1 MALVGPNIEDLL
13 PYQAG
18 KPIEELQR
26 ELGIQDP
33 VKLASNENA
42 LGPSPAAMAVLR
54 DAAGNLHR
62 YPDPAGRRL
71 KERVARLHG
80 VAPAQIVLG
89 SGSNELIELVVR
101 TFVSGDEEGLVSQGT
116 FVAYERAF
124 QAHNVRYQTVPLAG
138 VQQDLAA
145 IARAAG
151 PRTKVLFLANPNN
164 PTGVAIGHDEV
175 GRFLDALPPQVVV
188 VMDEAYAEFARPEVF
203 GSALALADRHPQM
216 LVLRT
221 FSKIHGLAGLRVG
234 YGIGPEEIVQY
245 LDRVRM
251 PFNASGAAQ
260 AAALAAIDDDDHVAR
275 SRALVRDEEP
285 RVRRALVAL
294 GLDVAPS
301 EANFLF
307 IDVRRDGEETF
318 RALLQR
324 GVIVRPMRPYG
335 FPTHLRVTIGTV
347 RENDRFIAA
356 LREVLA

>member
-1 MALVGPNIEDLL
+1 MALVGPNIEDLVS
-13 PYQAG
+13 YQAG
-18 KPIEELQR
+18 KPIEDLQR
-26 ELGIQDP
+26 ELGILDP

-42 LGPSPAAMAVLR
+42 LGPSPAALAVLR
-54 DAAGNLHR
+54 ESASHLHR

-80 VAPAQIVLG
+80 VTTAQIVLG
-89 SGSNELIELVVR
+89 SGSNELIELAVR
-101 TFVSGDEEGLVSQGT
+101 TFVSGTEEGLVSKGT

-124 QAHNVRYQTVPLAG
+124 QSQNVPYQTVPMAG
-138 VQQDLAA
+138 TAQDLAA
-145 IARAAG
+145 LAAAAG
-151 PRTKVLFLANPNN
+151 PRTKIIFLANPNN
-164 PTGVAIGHDEV
+164 PTGGAATREQVAT
-175 GRFLDALPPQVVV
+175 FLSAIPRHVVV
-188 VMDEAYAEFARPEVF
+188 VLDEAYAEYARAEAF
-203 GSALALADRHPQM
+203 GSALALTQHHPQL

-234 YGIGPEEIVQY
+234 YGVGPAPMIEY

-251 PFNASGAAQ
+251 PFNASSAAQ
-260 AAALAAIDDDDHVAR
+260 AAALAALDDEDHVAR

-285 RVRRALVAL
+285 RLRRALTEL

-307 IDVRRDGEETF
+307 IDVRRDGEATF
-318 RALLQR
+318 QALLQR

-335 FPTHLRVTIGTV
+335 FPTHLRVTIGTA
-347 RENDRFIAA
+347 RENDRFLAA